1 MIPYERRRYACGK
14 FFALRRSAP
23 ANSPQAV
30 KDHMKAKRTYEMS
43 SQAITAA
50 QGLVMTLG
58 LLGALW
64 LGVYQ
69 VAYQGKS
76 VGKFT
81 TLLVYWAQL
90 QSELTPLIYC
100 LALIFSSGPL
110 IFFSTMY
117 RQISY
122 SLMDAE
128 RLLELFQTKPTIAD
142 RLDAK
147 PLKLGKGLVKFDN
160 VSFAYD
166 ERKPT
171 LKNVSFIVPPGK
183 TVALVGETGGGKST
197 ILKLI
202 DRFYDVKS
210 GSISIDS
217 QDIRGVSLD
226 RSAVPVS
233 QFSKNN
239 TDMDSSLREKI
250 GVVPQDP
257 MLFNDSIMNNI
268 RYARISASD
277 KEVYEACQAA
287 AVHDK
292 IMSFPDGELSCCLPN

>member
-1 MIPYERRRYACGK
+1 
-14 FFALRRSAP
+14 
-23 ANSPQAV
+23 
-30 KDHMKAKRTYEMS
+30 MKAKRTYEMS

-69 VAYQGKS
+69 VAYDGKS

-90 QSELTPLIYC
+90 QSEYLSRATKCDILTSL
-100 LALIFSSGPL
+100 GPL
-110 IFFSTMY
+110 IFFSSMY

-142 RLDAK
+142 APHAK
-147 PLKLGKGLVKFDN
+147 PLKLSTGLVKFDQ

-171 LKNVSFIVPPGK
+171 LKDVSFVVPAGK

-202 DRFYDVKS
+202 DRFYDVNS

-217 QDIRGVSLD
+217 QDIRDV
-226 RSAVPVS
+226 
-233 QFSKNN
+233 
-239 TDMDSSLREKI
+239 
-250 GVVPQDP
+250 
-257 MLFNDSIMNNI
+257 
-268 RYARISASD
+268 
-277 KEVYEACQAA
+277 
-287 AVHDK
+287 
-292 IMSFPDGELSCCLPN
+292 CLER

>member
-1 MIPYERRRYACGK
+1 
-14 FFALRRSAP
+14 
-23 ANSPQAV
+23 
-30 KDHMKAKRTYEMS
+30 MKAKRIYEMS
-43 SQAITAA
+43 SQAIGAA
-50 QGLVMTLG
+50 QGLVMTIG

-64 LGVYQ
+64 LGIYQ

-81 TLLVYWAQL
+81 TLMVYWAQL
-90 QSELTPLIYC
+90 QSEHSFNPRNSHANI
-100 LALIFSSGPL
+100 IGPL

-128 RLLELFQTKPTIAD
+128 RLLELFQTKPTITD
-142 RLDAK
+142 MPNAK
-147 PLKLGKGLVKFDN
+147 PLKLGKGLVKFDR

-171 LKNVSFIVPPGK
+171 LKNVSFEVPPGK

-217 QDIRGVSLD
+217 QDIRDV
-226 RSAVPVS
+226 
-233 QFSKNN
+233 
-239 TDMDSSLREKI
+239 
-250 GVVPQDP
+250 
-257 MLFNDSIMNNI
+257 
-268 RYARISASD
+268 
-277 KEVYEACQAA
+277 
-287 AVHDK
+287 
-292 IMSFPDGELSCCLPN
+292 CLER

>member
-1 MIPYERRRYACGK
+1 MLVVSSPCDI
-14 FFALRRSAP
+14 RSLLLTFLK
-23 ANSPQAV
+23 AV

-43 SQAITAA
+43 SQAISAA
-50 QGLVMTLG
+50 QGLIMTLG

-90 QSELTPLIYC
+90 QSEYF
-100 LALIFSSGPL
+100 LALDILTLIIAGPL

-128 RLLELFQTKPTIAD
+128 RLLELFQTKPTITD
-142 RLDAK
+142 VPNAK
-147 PLKLGKGLVKFDN
+147 PLKLGKGLVKFDR

-171 LKNVSFIVPPGK
+171 LKNVSFVVPPGK

-217 QDIRGVSLD
+217 QDIRD
-226 RSAVPVS
+226 
-233 QFSKNN
+233 
-239 TDMDSSLREKI
+239 
-250 GVVPQDP
+250 
-257 MLFNDSIMNNI
+257 
-268 RYARISASD
+268 
-277 KEVYEACQAA
+277 VYLER
-287 AVHDK
+287 
-292 IMSFPDGELSCCLPN
+292 